1 MIAFLAALIIQK
13 TYIYAQDEDTVNYD
27 SLIDEAD
34 YSGIDSTLDDYG
46 WKGTS
51 FKELVRSVASSDT
64 DIGFNFTETV
74 TEAIISNRTVLIQ
87 ILLLSICAMFL
98 TVLDKNASDSAMLF
112 ISFILM
118 TLIVAVFINAA
129 RTGYECV
136 QMSVDI
142 YKALCPV
149 FFPAVAY
156 SCGASSAA
164 AYYEIILF
172 LMYIVNVLVKNVLM
186 RCNYVYMILG
196 MFDTFSEKDK
206 FNKMCQLITKII
218 KLSVKGM
225 LMFFLGLNG
234 IKSLILPLSDSLKM
248 SVLFKAVSMIPGIGN
263 SAQTVSKTIAG
274 SAVLVKNSIGVAAV
288 IVMAVIIAAIL
299 FVNRKVS
306 FDPAKMAL
314 LYQILGAVLEPV
326 ADSRIVKAV
335 LVLSG
340 SLENMIYMI
349 AVTVVLMCL
358 TMAIICFATNIN
370 LYV

>member
-1 MIAFLAALIIQK
+1 MMAFLAAVIIQK
-13 TYIYAQDEDTVNYD
+13 TCIYAEDEQAFDYN
-27 SLIDEAD
+27 SLIDEED
-34 YSGIDSTLDDYG
+34 YSGVDNTLNDYG

-51 FKELVRSVASSDT
+51 FKDLVRSVADADT
-64 DIGFNFTETV
+64 DIGFDFTSTV
-74 TEAIISNRTVLIQ
+74 TEAVIANRTVIIQ

-98 TVLDKNASDSAMLF
+98 TVLDKNTSDSAMLF

-118 TLIVAVFINAA
+118 TLIVSVFINAA
-129 RTGYECV
+129 RTGLQCV
-136 QMSVDI
+136 QMAVDI

-156 SCGASSAA
+156 SCGSASAA
-164 AYYEIILF
+164 TYYEIVLF

-186 RCNYVYMILG
+186 RGNYVYMILG
-196 MFDTFSEKDK
+196 MFDTFSEKEK
-206 FNKMCQLITKII
+206 FNKMCQLIKKMI

-288 IVMAVIIAAIL
+288 IVMFVIIGIPL
-299 FVNRKVS
+299 LKLVV
-306 FDPAKMAL
+306 MAF
-314 LYQILGAVLEPV
+314 LYQILGALLEPV

-358 TMAIICFATNIN
+358 TMAVICFATNISI
-370 LYV
+370 YV

>member
-1 MIAFLAALIIQK
+1 MIVFMIVFLAALIIQK

-27 SLIDEAD
+27 SLTDEAD
-34 YSGIDSTLDDYG
+34 YSEIDSTLDDYG

-51 FKELVRSVASSDT
+51 FKELVSSVASSDT
-64 DIGFNFTETV
+64 DIGFNFTGAV
-74 TEAIISNRTVLIQ
+74 TDAIISNRTVLVQ

-118 TLIVAVFINAA
+118 TLIVVVFINAA

-288 IVMAVIIAAIL
+288 IVMAVIIGIPL
-299 FVNRKVS
+299 LKLVV
-306 FDPAKMAL
+306 MAL

>member
-1 MIAFLAALIIQK
+1 MIVFMIVFLAALIIQK
-13 TYIYAQDEDTVNYD
+13 TYIYAQDENTVNYD
-27 SLIDEAD
+27 SLTDEAD
-34 YSGIDSTLDDYG
+34 YSEIDSTLDDYG

-64 DIGFNFTETV
+64 DIGFNFTGTV

-136 QMSVDI
+136 QMSVEI

-186 RCNYVYMILG
+186 
-196 MFDTFSEKDK
+196 
-206 FNKMCQLITKII
+206 
-218 KLSVKGM
+218 
-225 LMFFLGLNG
+225 
-234 IKSLILPLSDSLKM
+234 
-248 SVLFKAVSMIPGIGN
+248 IPGIGN

-288 IVMAVIIAAIL
+288 IVMAVIIGIPL
-299 FVNRKVS
+299 LKLVV
-306 FDPAKMAL
+306 MAL

>member
-1 MIAFLAALIIQK
+1 MIVFMIVFLAALIIQK

-27 SLIDEAD
+27 SLTDEAD
-34 YSGIDSTLDDYG
+34 YSEIDSTLDDYG
-46 WKGTS
+46 WKGAS

-64 DIGFNFTETV
+64 DIGFNFTGIV

-136 QMSVDI
+136 QISVDI

-156 SCGASSAA
+156 SCGASSA

-288 IVMAVIIAAIL
+288 IVMAVIIGIPL
-299 FVNRKVS
+299 LKLVV
-306 FDPAKMAL
+306 MAL